1 LPGAG
6 AVSRGVRRLLILLGV
21 AVAVLVPA
29 APAQA
34 HAILLHTS
42 PGSGAIIQD
51 PPSGVTL
58 RFNEPVELV
67 TGAIKV
73 IGPDGSTVS
82 TAVGRTGD
90 GSIVRIRLRGELPR
104 GTFLVTYRVIS
115 ADSHPVA
122 GGYSFSLGAPSRTA
136 PAATGGTGASEN
148 PVVAVA
154 MPVARYLGFAG
165 LVLVVGPVLVLMSLW
180 PARLSRRG
188 PARLIRTGLGLLAF
202 ATLAEFYLQMP
213 YSSGSSIF
221 SVTYP
226 DVVDALNSRFGW
238 AHVLRLVLLGAAVPL
253 VAIVTG
259 ETRNRLSTG
268 ERVVLGLLA
277 VVGVGTW
284 GYGGHP
290 STSPVPWIT
299 VLSDM
304 VHVAAMSVWLGGL
317 LMLLVFLLPRGRPKE
332 LAALLPVWSRWATIA
347 VSVLAA
353 AGIVQACLQLG
364 TPSALV
370 GTTYGKLIIVKVV
383 AFAVILAVAGY
394 SRAAVRRGSLAPAA
408 PVPVPAGDSDYG
420 DPVWDEVYG
429 DSAPPE
435 PPKPATPAGGLPRRE
450 LRRLVAVE
458 AGIAAAI
465 LGVTAILVQTTPA
478 RSATTVASE
487 QQNLPYNKTLDDR
500 LFSLQV
506 QVDPART
513 GQNTVHAIAYHPSDG
528 RPVKVLQ
535 WQATAT
541 LPSAGITLDL
551 KLKAITDNHAIA
563 DVTLPRAGTWRFA
576 FTLRVSA
583 IDEDTV
589 TAVVPVH

>member
-1 LPGAG
+1 M
-6 AVSRGVRRLLILLGV
+6 RRWVRRLLILLGV

-29 APAQA
+29 APADA
-34 HAILLHTS
+34 HAILLRTS
-42 PGSGAIIQD
+42 PGSGAIVQN
-51 PPSGVTL
+51 PPGGVTL
-58 RFNEPVELV
+58 RFNEPVQLV

-90 GSIVRIRLRGELPR
+90 GSIVRIRLRAELPR

-122 GGYSFSLGAPSRTA
+122 GGYSFSIGAPSKTA

-188 PARLIRTGLGLLAF
+188 PARLVRTGLAVLAF
-202 ATLAEFYLQMP
+202 ATVAEFYLQMP
-213 YSSGSSIF
+213 YSAGTSIF

-253 VAIVTG
+253 VAIVTSQ
-259 ETRNRLSTG
+259 TRNRLGTG

-317 LMLLVFLLPRGRPKE
+317 LMLLAFLLPRGRPKE

-370 GTTYGKLIIVKVV
+370 DTTYGKLIIVKVV
-383 AFAVILAVAGY
+383 AFAVVLAVAGY

-408 PVPVPAGDSDYG
+408 PAAVPVGDSDYG

-429 DSAPPE
+429 DAAPPVT
-435 PPKPATPAGGLPRRE
+435 PKPATPAGLPRRD

-487 QQNLPYNKTLDDR
+487 QQALPYNKTLNDK

-541 LPSAGITLDL
+541 LAAAGITLDL
-551 KLKAITDNHAIA
+551 KLKPITDNHAIA
-563 DVTLPRAGTWRFA
+563 DVTLPRAGTWKFA

-589 TAVVPVH
+589 TAVVPVR